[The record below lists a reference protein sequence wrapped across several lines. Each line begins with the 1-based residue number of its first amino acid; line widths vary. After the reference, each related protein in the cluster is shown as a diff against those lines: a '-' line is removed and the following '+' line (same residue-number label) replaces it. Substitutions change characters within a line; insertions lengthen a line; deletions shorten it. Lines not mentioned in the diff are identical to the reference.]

1 MSASDIKSAL
11 TFTYPI
17 GTALYVNVSNRC
29 NADCIFCDRK
39 GAAVINGYSLK
50 LKLSEEPSAEVY
62 IQEISD
68 PTRYSEI
75 VFCGYGEPTLRWN
88 VVKEVALYVKSKG
101 GLTRMNTHGHGSYM
115 NKRDIAPELKGL
127 IDTVS
132 ISLNSTHPSQYA
144 DLMRVPPSM
153 HAEMIGFARKAK
165 EFTRVVMST
174 VGIPEVDVRS
184 AKKFVTEK
192 LGVEFRERGYF

>member
-1 MSASDIKSAL
+1 M
-11 TFTYPI
+11 
-17 GTALYVNVSNRC
+17 
-29 NADCIFCDRK
+29 
-39 GAAVINGYSLK
+39 
-50 LKLSEEPSAEVY
+50 E
-62 IQEISD
+62 
-68 PTRYSEI
+68 
-75 VFCGYGEPTLRWN
+75 CGQ
-88 VVKEVALYVKSKG
+88 
-101 GLTRMNTHGHGSYM
+101 GSYI